1 MSFDRKAAKDAGYT
15 DEEIDAF
22 LAQEKIQPEA
32 ATAPVASTTSEPPAP
47 WTHVPE
53 VSATGTGVAA
63 MAAGAAKSVG
73 GLVADLAVPA
83 AVAYG
88 AKKAYDITQLG
99 KDALDVYRAREARLE
114 RRFGRK
120 PPTQVPATPAARVP
134 TAPAAPGYGPT
145 TYNAPVATRPSI
157 PQTAATGPSIP
168 QGAPAAQP
176 AAQPANWMQRAI
188 NMAKNVAPTLAKAG
202 IATGAL
208 TYSAPLGPRVPSR
221 GPLRGSEINPATGM
235 GWTAADLA
243 AYEAQY

>member
-22 LAQEKIQPEA
+22 LAQEKSQPEA
-32 ATAPVASTTSEPPAP
+32 AAATMQTAEPPP
-47 WTHVPE
+47 PTTRVPE
-53 VSATGTGVAA
+53 ISATGTGLAA
-63 MAAGAAKSVG
+63 ATAGAAGAVYNVAK
-73 GLVADLAVPA
+73 DLAVPA

-99 KDALDVYRAREARLE
+99 KQAVDAYRQNANVNAAREARLQQHPK
-114 RRFGRK
+114 FG
-120 PPTQVPATPAARVP
+120 ASRVP

-145 TYNAPVATRPSI
+145 TYNAPTATGPSI

-188 NMAKNVAPTLAKAG
+188 SMAKNAAPALAKAG

>member
-22 LAQEKIQPEA
+22 LAQEKSQPEA

-47 WTHVPE
+47 WTRVPE
-53 VSATGTGVAA
+53 VSATGTGVGA
-63 MAAGAAKSVG
+63 MVAGAAKSVG
-73 GLVADLAVPA
+73 GLVAELAVPA
-83 AVAYG
+83 AVAYS
-88 AKKAYDITQLG
+88 AKKALDITRLG
-99 KDALDVYRAREARLE
+99 KDALDVYRQNANVNAAREARLQQHPK
-114 RRFGRK
+114 FGASR
-120 PPTQVPATPAARVP
+120 VPA
-134 TAPAAPGYGPT
+134 APAAPGYGPT
-145 TYNAPVATRPSI
+145 TYNAPTATGPSI

-188 NMAKNVAPTLAKAG
+188 SMAKNAAPALAKAG